1 MFKNLLKVSAV
12 LLVCVCAL
20 CACTMQT
27 TNDCTK
33 NAEENATDPNQFPDG
48 SPIDPWFQSS
58 ETVSLASMGQKLVV
72 PNLVA
77 NNISDEVITQNT
89 QNIQQT
95 IDSATNN
102 GGGVIYISG
111 GTYSIGALFFKPNV
125 NLYIE
130 EGSSL
135 KGSEEIYFYPL
146 VETRIEGQTVLYY
159 SALINADKCDNFKIA
174 GKGAIDGN
182 GHKAWRQYHL
192 RRTWDPECTNK
203 EEQRPRLLYVSN
215 SNNVTVSEVTL
226 KDSFY

>member
-48 SPIDPWFQSS
+48 SPIDSWFKNS
-58 ETVSLASMGQKLVV
+58 ETVTLASMGQKLVP

-77 NNISDEVITQNT
+77 NNISDEIITQNT
-89 QNIQQT
+89 QSIQQT
-95 IDSATNN
+95 IDNATNN

-135 KGSEEIYFYPL
+135 KGSEDIYFYPL

-182 GHKAWRQYHL
+182 GHKA
-192 RRTWDPECTNK
+192 
-203 EEQRPRLLYVSN
+203 
-215 SNNVTVSEVTL
+215 
-226 KDSFY
+226 

>member
-1 MFKNLLKVSAV
+1 MFKKLLTV
-12 LLVCVCAL
+12 LAALAVCVVAL
-20 CACTMQT
+20 CACNMQT
-27 TNDCTK
+27 TNDCTL

-48 SPIDPWFQSS
+48 SQIDPWFKTS
-58 ETVSLASMGQKLVV
+58 ETVSLETMGQKLIV

-89 QNIQQT
+89 QSIQQT
-95 IDSATNN
+95 IDTASNN
-102 GGGVIYISG
+102 GGGVVYISG

-135 KGSEEIYFYPL
+135 KGSEDIYFYPL
-146 VETRIEGQTVLYY
+146 VETRIEGQTCQYY

-182 GHKAWRQYHL
+182 GHKA
-192 RRTWDPECTNK
+192 
-203 EEQRPRLLYVSN
+203 
-215 SNNVTVSEVTL
+215 
-226 KDSFY
+226 